1 MNGNDP
7 KNELS
12 TIDEKIIATI
22 TEMKRIDG
30 EIKAAKAKD
39 AGRLTAKLELD

>member
-1 MNGNDP
+1 MNSND

-12 TIDEKIIATI
+12 TIDEKINATI
-22 TEMKRIDG
+22 SEMKRIDG

-39 AGRLTAKLELD
+39 ADRLTAKLELD